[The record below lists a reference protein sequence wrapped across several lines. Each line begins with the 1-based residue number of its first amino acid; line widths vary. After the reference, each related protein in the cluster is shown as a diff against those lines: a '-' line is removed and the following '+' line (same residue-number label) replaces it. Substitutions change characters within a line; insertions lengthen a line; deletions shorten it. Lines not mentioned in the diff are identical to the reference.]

1 MLDIFESLI
10 FFVCIS
16 QSSFELEKTSW
27 MYKISLDFC
36 TVLNHSSLT
45 VLMLEIDW
53 EASLNKAA
61 WLCMT
66 SLLDSNPKW
75 NELICTF
82 ATWAHALCCS
92 EPYAEPFVRFQFQK
106 RYPLFIHCS
115 YLPLFCLFMVL
126 FKKEPFCLIFLC
138 IHKCAWHIQEEGT
151 SFKEL
156 PPWDWPVGM
165 SVGHFLM

>member
-27 MYKISLDFC
+27 MWKISLDFC

-61 WLCMT
+61 CYVWHHCYTVIQSEMNWYIP
-66 SLLDSNPKW
+66 LLHEHLYIIQSPV
-75 NELICTF
+75 LSRLF
-82 ATWAHALCCS
+82 AFCS
-92 EPYAEPFVRFQFQK
+92 RNITL
-106 RYPLFIHCS
+106 LFIHCS
-115 YLPLFCLFMVL
+115 SLPLFCLGMVL
-126 FKKEPFCLIFLC
+126 FKKESFCLVFLC
-138 IHKCAWHIQEEGT
+138 IHKCAWHIGEEGT
-151 SFKEL
+151 WFKEL

-165 SVGHFLM
+165 SVRHFLM

>member
-1 MLDIFESLI
+1 MLDIFEPLI

-27 MYKISLDFC
+27 MCKISLDFC
-36 TVLNHSSLT
+36 TILNHSSLT
-45 VLMLEIDW
+45 VLMLEMNW

-66 SLLDSNPKW
+66 SQLYSNSKW

-82 ATWAHALCCS
+82 ATWAPRHRS
-92 EPYAEPFVRFQFQK
+92 EPYAKPFARFQFQK
-106 RYPLFIHCS
+106 RYPLVHSLLQFAS
-115 YLPLFCLFMVL
+115 LCLGMVL
-126 FKKEPFCLIFLC
+126 FKEESFCLTFLC
-138 IHKCAWHIQEEGT
+138 IHKCAWHIREEGT

-165 SVGHFLM
+165 FVGHFLM